1 MPTVVNLPT
10 PAPES
15 PGRGSRRPVPHKC
28 GCRNCTAGYWAAHC
42 LRPKRPEVD
51 WTGHI
56 YKATSELRIDYTRN
70 GRERMRGKPDYR
82 NVPPIPGG
90 KTRTTY

>member
-15 PGRGSRRPVPHKC
+15 PGRGSRRTPYRV
-28 GCRNCTAGYWAAHC
+28 WAESSV
-42 LRPKRPEVD
+42 RPKVD

-56 YKATSELRIDYTRN
+56 YKATSELRIDYGRD

-90 KTRTTY
+90 KTRTAY